1 MTSRPVIPL
10 HVAGREGGAIGAIGG
25 DGDGDGDGD
34 KDVATPSRRAVVQWL
49 ATAAALAAGGCSR
62 PPDGRI
68 YTYARLPEIV
78 ADGEPRYYASASLL
92 GGFARGVL
100 VGTQQG
106 RPVKVEGNPG
116 HPASLGGTDVFAQ
129 AEILQLW
136 DPDRAKLVQRSIGQG
151 RTALSTWPAFA
162 AAWRERMAAGG
173 GALHVL
179 AARSTSP
186 AEMAQLAA
194 LLARHPGA
202 RWYRDDAG
210 LGDSAGQGA
219 LMAFGR
225 PIRPV
230 RHFDRARLIVAFGGD
245 PFSQA
250 ADGVRQSADW
260 SRVRGA
266 AVAAGRAPLRLVA
279 LETAP
284 GLFGAR
290 ADERWA
296 LSPPAIEAVLWRSA
310 SRFVAD
316 LPPRPAADDP
326 ALAPVADR
334 LAALLAQHRGDALL
348 CAGDGL
354 SAASHALLHALHQRL
369 GAWGRTVEAIAAPDH
384 DAALPPPGT
393 LAELVGAMRGGSV
406 DALVVLGGN
415 PVYTAPARLGFAG
428 ALAQVPFSA
437 RLSGWRDETSERC
450 TWQLPCGHAFEQWG
464 DARAFDGTAT
474 VLQPAIAPLYD
485 TRSPLELLALL
496 AGDGADAAPDG
507 QALVRAQWRPHASP
521 GDFEAFWRDSL
532 RQGVVADSRAPV
544 LDLPEVRLPTAP
556 PPMDTAPGTLWGAF
570 PPDASVGDGGH
581 ANNGW
586 LQELPR
592 PFTSI
597 TWGNALHLGPRT
609 AQALGLRSG
618 DVVQVQPA
626 AGAPGTAAVEAPVW
640 VQPGHAEHAATLPLG
655 YGRRAAGSVGNGVG
669 FDTAPLRGAGA
680 GAVALRLEAT
690 GRRHDFARTQLQD
703 TQHGRD
709 LARTVSLAASQTPAP
724 PSAPQPTLY
733 PPAAQEGAAWGM
745 AIDLDACIAC
755 NACTVACQAE
765 NNIPVVGPDEVR
777 RGRVMHWIRIDSY
790 RDDEA
795 GRVVSQPVPCM
806 HCENAPCELVCP
818 VGATLHDS
826 EGLNVQV
833 YNRCIGT
840 RFCSNN
846 CPYKVRRF
854 NFRQYSDVTTETFK
868 LMRNP
873 DVSVRSRGV
882 MEKCSYCVQRL
893 SRARREEQKTG
904 QPLPRDAVE
913 TACQSACPTRAIHF
927 GDLNDAQSD
936 VARAKASPRHYVML
950 EELNTHPRTTFLA
963 RVDTSGGKEPT

>member
-1 MTSRPVIPL
+1 MTRHPVIPL
-10 HVAGREGGAIGAIGG
+10 HVDAGREEGDAAG
-25 DGDGDGDGD
+25 DG
-34 KDVATPSRRAVVQWL
+34 DVATPSRRAVVKWL
-49 ATAAALAAGGCSR
+49 AASAALAASGCSR
-62 PPDGRI
+62 PPDGLI
-68 YTYARLPEIV
+68 YTYARLPEIM
-78 ADGEPRYYASASLL
+78 ANGEPRYYASASLL

-136 DPDRAKLVQRSIGQG
+136 DPDRAKLVQRSVGQG
-151 RTALSTWPAFA
+151 RTASATWPAFA
-162 AAWRERMAAGG
+162 AAWRERMAAGS

-179 AARSTSP
+179 APRSTSP

-225 PIRPV
+225 AVRTV

-266 AVAAGRAPLRLVA
+266 ALAAGRAPPRLVA
-279 LETAP
+279 LETSP

-334 LAALLAQHRGDALL
+334 LVALLAQYRGDALL

-369 GAWGRTVEAIAAPDH
+369 GAWGRTLDAIAAPDH
-384 DAALPPPGT
+384 SDALPPPGT
-393 LAELVGAMRGGSV
+393 LADLVGAMRGRSV

-415 PVYTAPARLGFAG
+415 PVYTAPARLDFAG

-437 RLSGWRDETSERC
+437 HLSGWRDETAERC

-474 VLQPAIAPLYD
+474 LLQPAIAPLYD

-496 AGDGADAAPDG
+496 AGDRSGDAPDG
-507 QALVRAQWRPHASP
+507 QALVRAQWRRHAGA
-521 GDFEAFWRDSL
+521 GDFEVFWRDSL
-532 RQGVVADSRAPV
+532 RQGMVPDSAAPA
-544 LDLPEVRLPTAP
+544 LDLPEARLPTAA
-556 PPMDTAPGTLWGAF
+556 PPMDTAPGPLWGVF
-570 PPDASVGDGGH
+570 PPDASVGDGSH

-618 DVVQVQPA
+618 DVVRVE
-626 AGAPGTAAVEAPVW
+626 AGDVLGTAAVEAPVW

-669 FDTAPLRGAGA
+669 FDTAPLRTATS
-680 GAVALRLEAT
+680 GAVALRLAPT
-690 GRRHDFARTQLQD
+690 GRRHDFALTQLQD

-709 LARTVSLAASQTPAP
+709 LARTVSLAASQAP
-724 PSAPQPTLY
+724 PPPPAPQPTLY
-733 PPAAQEGAAWGM
+733 PPAAQEGPAWGM

-790 RDDEA
+790 RDEA
-795 GRVVSQPVPCM
+795 ERVVSQPVPCM
-806 HCENAPCELVCP
+806 HCGNAPCELVCP
-818 VGATLHDS
+818 VGATVHDS

-854 NFRQYSDVTTETFK
+854 NFRQYSDVTTETLK
-868 LMRNP
+868 LMHNP

-893 SRARREEQKTG
+893 SRARREVQKTG

-927 GDLNDAQSD
+927 GDLSDAQSD
-936 VARAKASPRHYVML
+936 VARAKASPRHYAML

-963 RVDTSGGKEPT
+963 RVNASDGEPT